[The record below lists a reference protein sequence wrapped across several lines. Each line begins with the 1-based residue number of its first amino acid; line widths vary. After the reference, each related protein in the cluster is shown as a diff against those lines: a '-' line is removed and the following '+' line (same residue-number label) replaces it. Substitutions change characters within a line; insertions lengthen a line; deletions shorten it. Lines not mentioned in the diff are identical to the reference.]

1 MNDAAAGWPADTID
15 AHAVRHLVDY
25 LADRIDLATL
35 VARLRKSAQA
45 HEAAGRADAA
55 VRTATLYLAFVS
67 QLAGQTEAP
76 NDERL
81 TRPAL

>member
-1 MNDAAAGWPADTID
+1 MNDNTADDPLD
-15 AHAVRHLVDY
+15 ADAVQDLVDY

-55 VRTATLYLAFVS
+55 VRAASLYLAFVS
-67 QLAGQTEAP
+67 LLAGHTDAP
-76 NDERL
+76 NDGRL
-81 TRPAL
+81 TQTAL

>member
-1 MNDAAAGWPADTID
+1 MNDNTADDPLD
-15 AHAVRHLVDY
+15 ADAVQDLVDY